1 MADDPRR
8 GRARTVAEVIADDAP
23 VAAGRARAIM
33 AAVTRTTAALDPG
46 RAPIR
51 LTADQVHLHEDGSVS
66 LDADTGALGAGGEG
80 TGAEGARSEGTGAPG
95 IGADSELGASL
106 GRLLFALLVGRPPFD
121 REEAFEPALRAAL
134 PASTCALIARSASEA
149 PGQWPTVDDWADEL
163 TSVAGPLAPPLPAP
177 ERRRARR
184 RRIILL
190 AALALLAVVSV
201 VVVWLAPR
209 WWDAATDEESSGS
222 EAPALSQVAPSQL
235 ERPDQLERDSS

>member
-23 VAAGRARAIM
+23 VAAGRALAIM
-33 AAVTRTTAALDPG
+33 AAVSRTVAASDPD
-46 RAPIR
+46 RAPTR
-51 LTADQVHLHEDGSVS
+51 LTAEQVRLHEDGSVS
-66 LDADTGALGAGGEG
+66 LDLAGAASARAGTDDE
-80 TGAEGARSEGTGAPG
+80 P
-95 IGADSELGASL
+95 ELGASI

-149 PGQWPTVDDWADEL
+149 PGQWPTVGDWTDEL
-163 TSVAGPLAPPLPAP
+163 TRVAGPLAPPLPVP

-184 RRIILL
+184 RRVTLL
-190 AALALLAVVSV
+190 AALVLLVVVSA

-209 WWDAATDEESSGS
+209 WWDAATDEGS
-222 EAPALSQVAPSQL
+222 IAQSVPALSVPALSVPALWLSAPSQL
-235 ERPDQLERDSS
+235 VRASS

>member
-23 VAAGRARAIM
+23 VAAGRALAIM
-33 AAVTRTTAALDPG
+33 AAVTRTATALDPD
-46 RAPIR
+46 RAPTR
-51 LTADQVHLHEDGSVS
+51 LTADQVRLHEDGSVS
-66 LDADTGALGAGGEG
+66 LDAARADIGSPATGSPDE
-80 TGAEGARSEGTGAPG
+80 
-95 IGADSELGASL
+95 SELGASI

-121 REEAFEPALRAAL
+121 REEAFEPTLRAAL

-149 PGQWPTVDDWADEL
+149 PGQWPTVDDWTDEL
-163 TSVAGPLAPPLPAP
+163 TNVAGPLTPPLPAP

-190 AALALLAVVSV
+190 AALALLAAVSV

-209 WWDAATDEESSGS
+209 WWDAATDEKSIGS
-222 EAPALSQVAPSQL
+222 DAPA
-235 ERPDQLERDSS
+235 QLERDCSA